1 MKGVDQSAIID
12 TMQPP
17 SSMTLLLGSLDQLLL
32 LLTPPLAPVELDG
45 VWNSTASFLIGAS
58 RGPSPQAVASA
69 VASVWSSERAC
80 M

>member
-69 VASVWSSERAC
+69 VATVWSSERAC